1 MNIAWPKKSTVI
13 AVVGIFAVFALI
25 GAVTGVNKI
34 TELVVESSTLQ
45 PVQLTDVDGTPLV
58 ASNGQPE
65 IVYESSFSDRALEK
79 LGQVGEFVLGVLGV
93 ALAWS
98 FRIVQLFAGKID
110 EWLSGGSSPRGPT
123 QEALGHITD
132 AQWDSMLQMLS
143 IAIAEGNA
151 ARIAS
156 ICNMMN
162 GYEFMGA
169 TQLLE
174 FNQTE
179 EASDAEA

>member
-1 MNIAWPKKSTVI
+1 MNITWPKKSTVI

-25 GAVTGVNKI
+25 GAITGVNKI

-45 PVQLTDVDGTPLV
+45 PVQLTDVDGNPVV

-79 LGQVGEFVLGVLGV
+79 LGQVGEFALGVLGV

-98 FRIVQLFAGKID
+98 LRIVQLFASKID
-110 EWLSGGSSPRGPT
+110 EWLENSGSSRGPT
-123 QEALGHITD
+123 QKALGHITD
-132 AQWDSMLQMLS
+132 AQWDSLLSMLS
-143 IAIAEGNA
+143 IAIAQGNA
-151 ARIAS
+151 DRIAN

-162 GYEFMGA
+162 GHDFMSA
-169 TQLLE
+169 TQLMDSSQME
-174 FNQTE
+174 K
-179 EASDAEA
+179 ASNAKA